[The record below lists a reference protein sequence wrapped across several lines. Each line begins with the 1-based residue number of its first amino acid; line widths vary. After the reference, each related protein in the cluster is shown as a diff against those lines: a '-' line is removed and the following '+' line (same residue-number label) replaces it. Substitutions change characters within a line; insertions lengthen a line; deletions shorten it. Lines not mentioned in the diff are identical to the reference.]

1 MKGLAFHMASSNKQ
15 VHIMKV
21 IFILKMKGDVEIS
34 EIKQALEQDW
44 DGTLATK
51 LCCYVEVVF

>member
-1 MKGLAFHMASSNKQ
+1 MASSNKQ